1 MCFFKIT
8 AYLEIFWLGH
18 KGWPGAGVF
27 RMRAQHCCRN
37 VTGQTLPRVC
47 GRGLHH
53 CRVIEIK
60 SKIRMHQTLQ
70 IPKTFP
76 LDLAFIYRAS
86 EAVSKPRHGLNP
98 FLPEVSSLQEYTGD
112 GMTGGLIFC
121 SWFLSSRC
129 DSHPARTVR
138 RVSFDPPT
146 LLRPVYSD
154 CLGCLTWLVRLVWWV
169 LFALAPPIWWV

>member
-8 AYLEIFWLGH
+8 AYLEIFWRGH
-18 KGWPGAGVF
+18 KGWLGAGVF

-47 GRGLHH
+47 GGGLHH

-60 SKIRMHQTLQ
+60 SKIRTHQTLQ

-98 FLPEVSSLQEYTGD
+98 FLPEVSSLQESQRN

-129 DSHPARTVR
+129 DYHPARTVR

-146 LLRPVYSD
+146 LLHPVYSD
-154 CLGCLTWLVRLVWWV
+154 SLGCLTWLIRLVF
-169 LFALAPPIWWV
+169 FALAPPIWWV

>member
-37 VTGQTLPRVC
+37 VTGQTLPRVG

-76 LDLAFIYRAS
+76 LDLACIYRAS

-146 LLRPVYSD
+146 LLRPVYS
-154 CLGCLTWLVRLVWWV
+154 VWAVSPDWSG
-169 LFALAPPIWWV
+169 